1 MYARPQCTFYRVCR
15 TREAQKRCYRC
26 GTAKPESAFEV
37 AAWKARNA
45 DRRICKDCVSNVK
58 GEKPMERFQYAC
70 PFCETSVT
78 SSVRTGQIDHRHACG
93 NRFRVKDGHV
103 AAREFV
109 YVCPFCEGTL
119 ASNVKTGEI
128 DHRTVCG
135 NRFYVKEG
143 SVSAKAAREF
153 VYVCPFCEGT
163 LASNVKTGRI
173 DHRTVCGNQYVKEG
187 AVSAKTRQHPHKCPA
202 CHAVVWSS
210 QLFGRIR
217 SRHNTPAGK
226 PCPEHSWQVG
236 QRKRETKK

>member
-1 MYARPQCTFYRVCR
+1 MYARPQC
-15 TREAQKRCYRC
+15 AQKRCYRC

-45 DRRICKDCVSNVK
+45 DRRICKDCASNVK
-58 GEKPMERFQYAC
+58 GERARERFQYAC
-70 PFCETSVT
+70 PFCEASVT
-78 SSVRTGQIDHRHACG
+78 SSVRTGHIDHRHACG

-119 ASNVKTGEI
+119 ASNVKTGRM
-128 DHRTVCG
+128 DHRTV
-135 NRFYVKEG
+135 R
-143 SVSAKAAREF
+143 
-153 VYVCPFCEGT
+153 
-163 LASNVKTGRI
+163 
-173 DHRTVCGNQYVKEG
+173 GNQFYVKEG
-187 AVSAKTRQHPHKCPA
+187 AVSAKTRQRPHKCPA
-202 CHAVVWSS
+202 CHTVVWSL
-210 QLFGRIR
+210 QLFGRVR